1 MKGHIIGVIRKL
13 FLGVF
18 MKEYNFN
25 DIEKTGITVKEFEVL
40 EDVLSEI
47 RESREYEGEDNEA
60 LNNLQEYF
68 SYDNYKLFSQR
79 KK

>member
-1 MKGHIIGVIRKL
+1 MKS
-13 FLGVF
+13 FD
-18 MKEYNFN
+18 FN
-25 DIEKTGITVKEFEVL
+25 DVEKTGITVKEFEVL

-60 LNNLQEYF
+60 LNNLQKYF
-68 SYDNYKLFSQR
+68 SYNNYKMFSQR